1 MEQRRIKLGDL
12 RREEL
17 VALEL
22 EMRREILDF
31 IGFELRRMKEIGEEL
46 GLKGEELKDHL
57 SLLERAHLVELEEGY
72 YRLTPRCIAY
82 LDETLGYKWRR

>member
-22 EMRREILDF
+22 EIRREILDF

-72 YRLTPRCIAY
+72 SKVHRLP
-82 LDETLGYKWRR
+82 